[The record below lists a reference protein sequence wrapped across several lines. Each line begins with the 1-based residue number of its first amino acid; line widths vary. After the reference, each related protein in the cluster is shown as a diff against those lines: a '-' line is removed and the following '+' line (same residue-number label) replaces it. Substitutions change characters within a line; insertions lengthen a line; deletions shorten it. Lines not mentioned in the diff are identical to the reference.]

1 MSTLDISKCSLRDK
15 FEYKMSK
22 LSDKKLERIQRI
34 LIERICKA
42 EADTLD
48 FYDYKKTEKKFREKE
63 LNENY

>member
-1 MSTLDISKCSLRDK
+1 
-15 FEYKMSK
+15 MSK

-34 LIERICKA
+34 LIEQICKA

-48 FYDYKKTEKKFREKE
+48 FYDYKKTEKKFRGKE